1 MRQPTGDGDCPSR
14 PRRRGGNYAINTIT
28 FETRIKMN
36 ENLEL
41 KYPARETRVMHSSQ
55 HLLID
60 IPRDS
65 TRIRPRASTR
75 TRTHTRT
82 STRTSTR
89 EHAHEHTRDFIY
101 LNFNYLFLFKKIKF
115 KKWMDKSRGSGRSGN
130 FAACFTLKEI

>member
-1 MRQPTGDGDCPSR
+1 MRKPTGVGDCPSR

-60 IPRDS
+60 IPSDS
-65 TRIRPRASTR
+65 TRIRTSASTRAGKRAGTHTSTRASTR
-75 TRTHTRT
+75 
-82 STRTSTR
+82 
-89 EHAHEHTRDFIY
+89 AIIFIWILIIY
-101 LNFNYLFLFKKIKF
+101 SYFYKNKI
-115 KKWMDKSRGSGRSGN
+115 
-130 FAACFTLKEI
+130 